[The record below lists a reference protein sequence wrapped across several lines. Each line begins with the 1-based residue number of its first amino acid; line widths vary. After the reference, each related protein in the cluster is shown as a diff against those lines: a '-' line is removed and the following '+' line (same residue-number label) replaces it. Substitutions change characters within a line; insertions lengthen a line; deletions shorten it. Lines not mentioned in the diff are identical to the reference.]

1 RGHEVRRELDAREAG
16 VQGAGEDADEERLR
30 VAGHTLQER
39 VPAREEGDERLVD
52 HLVLSDHA
60 RGDLLPNA
68 RQLLRKDFRRHGFRV
83 RSMLRMAVATAAG
96 SGFAPSWPSA
106 AETVAMSGARSGWR
120 RARASRYA
128 ASSWGAPYPPWRRRS
143 PRTSRRADRS
153 TAPTVS

>member
-30 VAGHTLQER
+30 GAGHTLQER

-52 HLVLSDHA
+52 HLVLPDHA

-68 RQLLRKDFRRHGFRV
+68 RQLLRNDFRRHGFRV

-106 AETVAMSGARSGWR
+106 PESVEVSGARDGWR
-120 RARASRYA
+120 RARASRYQ
-128 ASSWGAPYPPWRRRS
+128 ASDMGAPYLPRRR
-143 PRTSRRADRS
+143 RTAR
-153 TAPTVS
+153 